1 MCPAKSRPLLL
12 LIDASHALFR
22 AYFAVRGLRSPSG
35 QPTGGVYGFTSMLLK
50 LIDEHA
56 PDSVAV
62 CFDGPG
68 HGFRAEIDPQYKA
81 NRPPTPEDLKI
92 QWPWAL
98 RVANE
103 LGLCVLEDES
113 LEADDLIATL
123 AVRGRAAGMDVLV
136 VSGDKDLMQ
145 LVVDPADGL
154 GAVRQLDDG
163 KGALFDEAGVAEKWG
178 VPAHLIGDLLAI
190 MGDSVDNIPGVKG
203 IGKKGAVTLLRR
215 FGSLDAIFAG
225 IDEIERERTRKLLRE
240 GEPAAR
246 LARRLVALECDG
258 DVGVTLDE
266 LTPQTADKE
275 ALTQSFGD
283 LGFKRLLRRYF
294 SAGEQGLAKVQVDVI
309 RQHEL
314 VVREVEALRAAGRVA
329 IDVVLSGS
337 DGARRT
343 PMRGA
348 ILAIGAA
355 SSVGRAVIFPRQQT
369 LDGPVHPAL
378 RALLEDPEVA
388 IVGHDLKYTLVTLLQ
403 NGIKVAGLAA
413 DPMLASYLCE
423 SGGGGHG
430 LSQIA
435 LERLSYKM
443 ASYEELFGKGR
454 SLVAHENVE
463 LEVLARYVG
472 ERAALA
478 WAAADLLLVAADEHG
493 VRHLHDELELPL
505 TEVMAHMEQV
515 GVRLDVAEL
524 GRQSAS
530 LGERLDALET
540 TIHGHAGT
548 AFNINSPK
556 QLGVV
561 LFESLGLPAKR
572 KTKTGW
578 STNQAALEALREAHP
593 IINEVFAYR
602 QLGKLKSTYTDAL
615 PGLVHPRTGRV
626 HTSFNQAVAATGRL
640 SSTDPNLQNIPIRTP
655 EGRRVRLAFVAAPGH
670 LLLSADYSQVELRVM
685 AHMADEPGM
694 LDAFRNDVDIHR
706 QTAAEIFKLPIDEVS
721 GSQRSTA
728 KTINFGVLYGMG
740 STRLA
745 AEIGVSRKEA
755 KAFIGRYFERFV
767 GVRGFM
773 DRTLEEARERRE
785 VRTLYGRRRPVGD
798 IASSNHMHKA
808 AAERIAVNTPVQG
821 TAADLIKR
829 AMLIVARRLAEAGL
843 SARMLLQVHDELL
856 FEVPEAE
863 VQATTELVRQAM
875 ADAGE
880 LKVPLKVEVGVGD
893 NWAQAH

>member
-1 MCPAKSRPLLL
+1 MCPAKTRPLLL

-22 AYFAVRGLRSPSG
+22 AYYAVRGLRSPSG

-50 LIDEHA
+50 LIDDHE
-56 PDSVAV
+56 PDGVAV
-62 CFDGPG
+62 CFDGSG
-68 HGFRAEIDPQYKA
+68 HGFRAEIDPNYKA

-98 RVANE
+98 QVAGE
-103 LGLCVLEDES
+103 LGLCVLEDQS

-123 AVRGRAAGMDVLV
+123 AVRGRSAGMDVLV

-163 KGALFDEAGVAEKWG
+163 KGIVFDEAGVADKWG

-203 IGKKGAVTLLRR
+203 IGKKGAVTLLQR
-215 FGSLDAIFAG
+215 FGSLDAIFEG
-225 IDEIERERTRKLLRE
+225 VDKIERERTKKLLRE
-240 GEPAAR
+240 GEGAAR
-246 LARRLVALECDG
+246 LARRLVALVCDG
-258 DVGVTLDE
+258 EVGVDLPG
-266 LTPQTADKE
+266 LTPGAPDRE
-275 ALTQSFGD
+275 ALTRTFGE

-294 SAGEQGLAKVQVDVI
+294 SAGEQAMTQVEVAVVQQEADI
-309 RQHEL
+309 Q
-314 VVREVEALRAAGRVA
+314 REVAAMRAAGRVA
-329 IDVVLSGS
+329 IDLVLSGS
-337 DGARRT
+337 DLQRRT

-348 ILAIGAA
+348 LLGVAA
-355 SSVGRAVIFPRQQT
+355 ACTAERGVLFPRQQT
-369 LDGPVHPAL
+369 LEGPVHPAL
-378 RALLEDPEVA
+378 RALLEDPDVA
-388 IVGHDLKYTLVTLLQ
+388 IVGHDLKYTAVALLQ
-403 NGIKVAGLAA
+403 NGVHLAGLVA
-413 DPMLASYLCE
+413 DPMLLSYLCE
-423 SGGGGHG
+423 AGGGGHG
-430 LSQIA
+430 LPNIA

-443 ASYEELFGKGR
+443 ASHEELFGKGR
-454 SLVAHENVE
+454 TLVAHEDAT
-463 LEVLARYVG
+463 LDVLARYTG
-472 ERAALA
+472 ERAAISLRA
-478 WAAADLLLVAADEHG
+478 AQVLLAAAEHG
-493 VRHLHDELELPL
+493 VRPLHDELELPL
-505 TEVMAHMEQV
+505 TAVMAHMEHA
-515 GVRLDVAEL
+515 GVRLDVDEL
-524 GRQSAS
+524 ARQSAS
-530 LGERLDALET
+530 LGERLDILEGV
-540 TIHGHAGT
+540 IHGHAGS

-561 LFESLGLPAKR
+561 LFETLGLPAKR

-578 STNQAALEALREAHP
+578 STNQAALEDLRQAHP
-593 IINEVFAYR
+593 IIEQVFAYR

-615 PGLVHPRTGRV
+615 PTLVHPRTGRL

-655 EGRRVRLAFVAAPGH
+655 EGRRVRLAFIAAPGH
-670 LLLSADYSQVELRVM
+670 VLLSADYSQVELRVM

-694 LDAFRNDVDIHR
+694 LAAFHNDVDIHR
-706 QTAAEIFKLPIDEVS
+706 QTAAEIFKVPVDEVI
-721 GSQRSTA
+721 GAQRSTA

-755 KAFIGRYFERFV
+755 KAFIASYFERFK

-785 VRTLYGRRRPVGD
+785 VRTLYGRRRPVND
-798 IASSNHMHKA
+798 IASSNHMLKA

-829 AMLIVARRLAEAGL
+829 AMLLVPGRLVEAGL

-856 FEVPEAE
+856 LEVPEGE
-863 VQATTELVRQAM
+863 VQATTDVVREAM
-875 ADAGE
+875 AAAGE
-880 LKVPLKVEVGVGD
+880 LKVPLKVDVGVGS
-893 NWAQAH
+893 NWADAH